1 MHDFLKIKSMKNPPE
16 HQISTIVEVQI
27 YANLAVLSSI
37 NSNIWKA
44 ASNAGN
50 YEAHGKQI
58 VAY

>member
-1 MHDFLKIKSMKNPPE
+1 MKNPPE

>member
-1 MHDFLKIKSMKNPPE
+1 MIFFENKIHEKLPKY
-16 HQISTIVEVQI
+16 QISIIVEVQI

-44 ASNAGN
+44 AYNAGN

>member
-1 MHDFLKIKSMKNPPE
+1 MIFFENKIHEKLPE

-44 ASNAGN
+44 AYNAGN